1 MEVSEKIIK
10 DNSVRRKT
18 VADEVITDDAIV
30 AIVNMV
36 FDKASDP
43 SSITQKEIVKI
54 LLNTKLGNK
63 TIARVV
69 NLILPNASATA
80 NSIASLIKYIR
91 KSTVD
96 IDALLLEIEKD
107 IQNA

>member
-1 MEVSEKIIK
+1 MALLEKTTR
-10 DNSVRRKT
+10 DTRRKT
-18 VADEVITDDAIV
+18 IADEAITDDAVV

-36 FDKASDP
+36 FDKATDP
-43 SSITQKEIVKI
+43 STITQKEIVKI

-63 TIARVV
+63 TMARVV
-69 NLILPNASATA
+69 NLILPTAKATA
-80 NSIASLIKYIR
+80 NSIASLIKHIR

-96 IDALLLEIEKD
+96 IDVLLLEIEKD